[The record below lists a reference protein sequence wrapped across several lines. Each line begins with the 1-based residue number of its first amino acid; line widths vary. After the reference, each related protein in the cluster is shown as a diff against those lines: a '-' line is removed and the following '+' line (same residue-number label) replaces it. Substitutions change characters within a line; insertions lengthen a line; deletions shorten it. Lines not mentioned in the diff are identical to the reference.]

1 MTGSASSDGLRP
13 YEQHFV
19 GTVFPGCDWANAVAV
34 TVISQWNPA
43 LGEDAAKLPS
53 DVDAPD
59 WADLGDRQLVRVATG
74 YKPGREENPVDLARV
89 DAAKLAGAVLEAI
102 DDTFHYTRVGRPRA
116 NEAMHLLRALTMVD
130 YHLSELRSHA
140 IDDLAAALEVSD
152 PDDR

>member
-1 MTGSASSDGLRP
+1 MQTRRTGLTWATASWSASRP
-13 YEQHFV
+13 A
-19 GTVFPGCDWANAVAV
+19 T
-34 TVISQWNPA
+34 S
-43 LGEDAAKLPS
+43 LAARS
-53 DVDAPD
+53 
-59 WADLGDRQLVRVATG
+59 
-74 YKPGREENPVDLARV
+74 NPVDLARV

-102 DDTFHYTRVGRPRA
+102 DDTFHYTRVGRLQA